1 MDGGSGKLSDSWQKI
16 GPRQSGGKVSEVE
29 HDVLSE
35 RGGCG
40 GEGGG

>member
-1 MDGGSGKLSDSWQKI
+1 MEGGSGKLSDSWQKI

-35 RGGCG
+35 GGGGGGC
-40 GEGGG
+40 EGV